1 MAQAPQAD
9 ERDIAEVLA
18 QLDEQPVQPVVMQPP
33 QADNQPAVGPVAVN
47 ENNMAQAPVAGDQP
61 VSYLDSPCLKFL
73 KFTLSLGHFTNFVYC
88 LFRSII
94 SPTHHWVP
102 ILVPEGKSFS
112 FDSNN
117 TCKTRLLG

>member
-18 QLDEQPVQPVVMQPP
+18 QLDEQPVMPAP
-33 QADNQPAVGPVAVN
+33 QADNQPAVGPVAAN

-61 VSYLDSPCLKFL
+61 VSYLDSPFLKFL
-73 KFTLSLGHFTNFVYC
+73 RFIFSLGHFTNFVCC

-94 SPTHHWVP
+94 SATHQWVP